1 MVVFLSYLIDKNN
14 PMKVWNF
21 IREELS
27 EKRKVMLVT
36 VVERNGSSPGVVG
49 FKMAVSESGE
59 MSGSIGG
66 GVMEYNMV
74 NLARKELQKSNL
86 KPFIKHQIHQ
96 PDAGQDKSGL
106 MCSGEQT
113 HAFLPL
119 DKSDFETINNMVIKL
134 DIGENGLLQ
143 LSNKGIVFNDTINTD
158 NGIEYQKKD
167 DENWEYT
174 EQIGLKDTIYIFGA
188 GHVSV
193 PVSQIFR
200 LLDFKVVLLDDRKDL
215 PTFENNM
222 YVHQKKLVDF
232 KNISDIVP
240 EGNRSYAVIMTV
252 GHKSDEIVLKQLVTK
267 NLKYLGMIGSKK
279 KVQNTFES
287 LIKQGI
293 KESELKKV
301 DSPIGLDINSKTTA
315 EIGISIAA
323 KVVQVRNC

>member
-1 MVVFLSYLIDKNN
+1 
-14 PMKVWNF
+14 MKVWNF

-27 EKRKVMLVT
+27 DNRKVMLVT

-49 FKMAVSESGE
+49 FKMAISESGV

-74 NLARKELQKSNL
+74 NLARKQLKKDNL
-86 KPFIKHQIHQ
+86 KPFIKHQIHK

-119 DKSDFETINNMVIKL
+119 DKSNFETINNMVIKL

-143 LSNKGIVFNDTINTD
+143 LSNKGIAFNDAINTD

-188 GHVSV
+188 GHISV

-222 YVHQKKLVDF
+222 YAHQKKLVDF
-232 KNISDIVP
+232 KNISATVP

-252 GHKSDEIVLKQLVTK
+252 GHKSDEIILKQLVTK

-287 LIKQGI
+287 LKKQGI
-293 KESELKKV
+293 QESDLKKV

-323 KVVQVRNC
+323 KVIQVRNC

>member
-1 MVVFLSYLIDKNN
+1 MIVFLDYLIDKNN

-27 EKRKVMLVT
+27 ENRKVMLIT
-36 VVERNGSSPGVVG
+36 VVERNGSSPGIVG
-49 FKMAVSESGE
+49 FKMAVSESGD

-74 NLARKELQKSNL
+74 NLARKKLKEDNL
-86 KPFIKHQIHQ
+86 KPFIKYQVHQ
-96 PDAGQDKSGL
+96 PDAGKDKSGL

-119 DKSDFETINNMVIKL
+119 DKSDFETINNIVIKL

-143 LSNKGIVFNDTINTD
+143 LSNKGITFNDTINTD
-158 NGIEYQKKD
+158 NGIEYQKKN
-167 DENWEYT
+167 DENWAYT
-174 EQIGLKDTIYIFGA
+174 EQIGLKDVIYIFGA

-222 YVHQKKLVDF
+222 YAHQKKLVDF
-232 KNISDIVP
+232 KNIGDIVP

-252 GHKSDEIVLKQLVTK
+252 GHKSDQIVLKQLVTK
-267 NLKYLGMIGSKK
+267 NLKYLGMIGSKN
-279 KVQNTFES
+279 KVKNTFES
-287 LIKQGI
+287 LLKQGI
-293 KESELKKV
+293 KESDLKKV

-323 KVVQVRNC
+323 KVIQVRNC

>member
-1 MVVFLSYLIDKNN
+1 
-14 PMKVWNF
+14 MKVWSF
-21 IREELS
+21 IREALS
-27 EKRKVMLVT
+27 ENNKVMLIT
-36 VVERNGSSPGVVG
+36 VVQRNGSSPGIVG

-66 GVMEYNMV
+66 GVMEYNMA
-74 NLARKELQKSNL
+74 NLALKELKRNST

-96 PDAGQDKSGL
+96 SDAGQDQSGL

-113 HAFLPL
+113 HVFIPINQNDL
-119 DKSDFETINNMVIKL
+119 DTIDNIVVKL

-143 LSNKGIVFNDTINTD
+143 LSHNGITFNHTIKSD
-158 NGIEYQKKD
+158 KGIEYQYHND
-167 DENWEYT
+167 DQWEYT
-174 EQIGLKDTIYIFGA
+174 EQIGLKDTMYIFGA

-222 YVHQKKLVDF
+222 YAHQKQRIDF
-232 KNISDIVP
+232 KNIGNIIS

-267 NLKYLGMIGSKK
+267 KLKYLGMIGSKK
-279 KVQNTFES
+279 KVKNTFES

-293 KESELKKV
+293 KESDLAKV

-323 KVVQVRNC
+323 KVIQVKNS